1 MSQPIIKTLPSL
13 FIWQVVTALTG
24 LATQIVLARS
34 LGPTNKGI
42 LDLFLV
48 VPLVLSSVAEMGLLS
63 ANTYYGGKGAYSPQT
78 LHSNSILWSVGA
90 GTLVFLI
97 GLFVCRQTGS
107 PLVSLS
113 DNLFLLA
120 LVAVAPSLYFTLWS
134 GLMYGSDG
142 VKMVYLISGL
152 SSLVSL
158 VAYSIVVALGGS
170 LALFIYL
177 SAALIFVKAC
187 ISLYAIRQRVPLR
200 LRPRLSALKQS
211 LLYGLALYVGLA
223 VNSLHFRANQFFID
237 AMLGPTELGYF
248 ALATRIAETLWL
260 LDYVVVTASLYRV
273 TSEDFGTAVLVT
285 QRTFKLVA
293 LLVIGPSLAIFAL
306 APLLVPLLFGE
317 AFSPAVFPLWYLL
330 PGVICWSLGRS
341 LSPFI
346 SYQCGKPWYNTA
358 SASFAFLVNLG
369 ANFVLIPKLGTV
381 GAAIA
386 SSISYSLNLIVIGVI
401 FFRLSDAKFTD
412 TLLPTRAEVSLVVQF
427 LKEQYIHHVRRD
439 V

>member
-1 MSQPIIKTLPSL
+1 
-13 FIWQVVTALTG
+13 
-24 LATQIVLARS
+24 
-34 LGPTNKGI
+34 
-42 LDLFLV
+42 
-48 VPLVLSSVAEMGLLS
+48 
-63 ANTYYGGKGAYSPQT
+63 
-78 LHSNSILWSVGA
+78 
-90 GTLVFLI
+90 
-97 GLFVCRQTGS
+97 
-107 PLVSLS
+107 
-113 DNLFLLA
+113 
-120 LVAVAPSLYFTLWS
+120 
-134 GLMYGSDG
+134 MYGSDR

-158 VAYSIVVALGGS
+158 VAYSIVVALGGT

-293 LLVIGPSLAIFAL
+293 FLVIGPSLAIFAL
-306 APLLVPLLFGE
+306 APLLVPLFFGE

-341 LSPFI
+341 LSPFV

-386 SSISYSLNLIVIGVI
+386 SSISYSLNLIVMGVI